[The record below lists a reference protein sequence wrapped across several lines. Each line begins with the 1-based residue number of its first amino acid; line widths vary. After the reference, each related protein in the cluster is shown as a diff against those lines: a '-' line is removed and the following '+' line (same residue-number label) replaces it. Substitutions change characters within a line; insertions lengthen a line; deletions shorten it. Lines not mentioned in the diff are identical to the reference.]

1 MKISGNTCG
10 GLDSLNMRLCL
21 LRSVTRAGIERQS
34 HARSPTRSSRSK
46 ACGEAGRGYCHH
58 LRPSDISIIDYAS
71 RYPEL
76 LDLALSTSTVGVLNK
91 LLEVFAR
98 FGLPVSVVY
107 YGPQF
112 ASAEMTEFLTRP
124 TIQHIKPSPL
134 YRVLMV
140 LLSDGTVEL
149 KILK

>member
-1 MKISGNTCG
+1 MFAEKCYTCWH
-10 GLDSLNMRLCL
+10 
-21 LRSVTRAGIERQS
+21 RAAIPCRI
-34 HARSPTRSSRSK
+34 PFSSRSK

-58 LRPSDISIIDYAS
+58 LWPSDISIIDYAS

-76 LDLALSTSTVGVLNK
+76 LDLALSTSTAGVLNK
-91 LLEVFAR
+91 LLGVFAR
-98 FGLPVSVVY
+98 FGLPVSVVS

-124 TIQHIKPSPL
+124 TIQHIKPSPR

-140 LLSDGTVEL
+140 LLSDGTVDL
-149 KILK
+149 KINEVALYLFDM